1 MILTLVSCTETTYE
15 FNQIQASE
23 LKEVLKNEVN
33 IQLLDVRTAEE
44 FNQGAIQGAKNIDF
58 YNKDF
63 TKKVTTTFNKEQPIY
78 IYCKSGGRSTKA
90 SMKLIGEKFK
100 TIYNLTGGYDGFKK

>member
-1 MILTLVSCTETTYE
+1 MATTENKLTS
-15 FNQIQASE
+15 NN
-23 LKEVLKNEVN
+23 NES
-33 IQLLDVRTAEE
+33 
-44 FNQGAIQGAKNIDF
+44 AIGTPII
-58 YNKDF
+58 NKDF